1 MSGSGDMEHGIGRR
15 RFLKAVGAGSAAA
28 GAAGLWFFGTEA
40 GRDPG
45 SYTGMVNREGGF
57 QTFDRDK
64 WAVDKPT
71 YEKVGA
77 TSRVDARTGV
87 IFARMG
93 YLRRY
98 DEEKGLDSF
107 PEHVREYYTRHPEDL
122 ELDTKVRKEIQ
133 AKRAVDSKK
142 YRKDFILS
150 KAWSNAM
157 GAVSP
162 GGVNGPPEEWDFP
175 RGGKGHAPY
184 KMKDPIRTSRL
195 IKMVSHQLGSTL
207 AGIAKLN
214 PDWVYEY
221 PMGGG
226 RGFKAN
232 QPVEVPKHWKYAIV
246 VGVPMSWDP
255 MYANPP
261 YGTSND
267 AYSLSRIVAYRLTAF
282 IKGLGYAARP
292 HTPGNSYDLMAPPI
306 LVDAGIGEQ
315 GRHSI
320 VITPELGCNFRPSI
334 VTTNIPME
342 PDKPID
348 FGVQDFCKTCKIC
361 AEQCPSGAISKG
373 EKVTIRGYKR
383 YALHSSKCSNFW
395 SSKLGNMG
403 CRLCI
408 AVCPYSRKS
417 NWLHRTAFNVSLH
430 DPIGL
435 SDDALA
441 GMQKM
446 LYPGKDPQ
454 KYYMP
459 SMGGENASYR
469 DVPWWL
475 KTEDFIDIS
484 DSE

>member
-1 MSGSGDMEHGIGRR
+1 MKNRTDRR
-15 RFLKAVGAGSAAA
+15 QFLKAVGAGSAVA
-28 GAAGLWFFGTEA
+28 GSAGLWFFGLEA

-45 SYTGMVNREGGF
+45 SYTGMKNREGGF
-57 QTFDRDK
+57 QILDREK
-64 WAVDKPT
+64 WAVSKPT
-71 YEKVGA
+71 YEKVGP

-87 IFARMG
+87 IFARLG

-98 DEEKGLDSF
+98 DEEKGLDSL
-107 PEHVREYYTRHPEDL
+107 PQHVRDYYTRRPEDL
-122 ELDTKVRKEIQ
+122 KLDVHVRKEILS
-133 AKRAVDSKK
+133 KRAEDSKK
-142 YRKDFILS
+142 YRKEFILS

-157 GAVSP
+157 GAVRP
-162 GGVNGPPEEWDFP
+162 PGVNRPPQEWDFP
-175 RGGKGHAPY
+175 RGRSAETPY
-184 KMKDPIRTSRL
+184 KMKDPKQTSRL
-195 IKMVSHQLGSTL
+195 IKKVSHQFGSTL
-207 AGIAKLN
+207 VGIARLS
-214 PDWVYEY
+214 PDWVYKY
-221 PMGGG
+221 PMGG

-232 QPVEVPKHWKYAIV
+232 QPVEVPEHWKYAVV

-282 IKGLGYAARP
+282 IKNLGYAARP
-292 HTPGNSYDLMAPPI
+292 HTPGTSYDLMVPPI

-348 FGVQDFCKTCKIC
+348 IGVQDFCKTCGIC
-361 AEQCPSGAISKG
+361 AAQCPAGAIAKG
-373 EKVTIRGYKR
+373 DKETIRGYRR
-383 YALHSSKCSNFW
+383 YALNASKCHNFW

-403 CRLCI
+403 CRLCV
-408 AVCPYSRKS
+408 AVCPYTRRS
-417 NWLHRTAFNVSLH
+417 NWLHKTALAVSLH
-430 DPIGL
+430 DPTGL
-435 SDDALA
+435 SDEALA
-441 GMQKM
+441 KMQEV

-459 SMGGENASYR
+459 AMGGENASYR

-484 DSE
+484 DNE